1 MISCSNSSAG
11 IIVRRFRLIAVVL
24 LGGLLSA
31 ALSVADEKAA
41 DEKAAGEKTTAA
53 AKADADG
60 WQPLFNGKDLD
71 GWKVTNFGG
80 EGDVLVENG
89 DVVITQGA
97 DLSGIHTEKKL
108 PKSNYEVQFEAQRE
122 AGGDF
127 FAGLTFPIR
136 DSFCSLIIGGWG
148 GGVCGISSLD
158 GMDAS
163 ENDTTTYQQF
173 DKGRWY
179 RVRLVV
185 RDNHISAWIDDNQIV
200 DVDTTDRRIGV
211 RFEVERSKPFGFA
224 TYATTGR
231 IRKARIRSLPPESAG
246 ATKSTEEK
254 SDKN

>member
-1 MISCSNSSAG
+1 MISCSNCSAG
-11 IIVRRFRLIAVVL
+11 NCVPWFRVIAAML
-24 LGGLLSA
+24 LGGLLPA
-31 ALSVADEKAA
+31 MLAVADEKAVA
-41 DEKAAGEKTTAA
+41 GKSAAESKG
-53 AKADADG
+53 DAEG

-89 DVVITQGA
+89 DIVITQGA

-163 ENDTTTYQQF
+163 ENDTTSYQQF

-231 IRKARIRSLPPESAG
+231 IRKARIRSLPLESSG
-246 ATKSTEEK
+246 ARKSTAEQ

>member
-1 MISCSNSSAG
+1 MRPSVTRLFGFS
-11 IIVRRFRLIAVVL
+11 VRMLRS
-24 LGGLLSA
+24 SA
-31 ALSVADEKAA
+31 ALVLVSLLPAGFTAA
-41 DEKAAGEKTTAA
+41 DEKAAKDQPSVATKSSAE
-53 AKADADG
+53 D

-80 EGDVLVENG
+80 EGDVLIENG

-97 DLSGIHTEKKL
+97 DLSGIHTDRKL

-163 ENDTTTYQQF
+163 ENDTTSYQQF

-179 RVRLVV
+179 RIRLVV
-185 RDNHISAWIDDNQIV
+185 RDEHISAWIDDKQIV
-200 DVDTTDRRIGV
+200 DVDTTGRRIGV

-246 ATKSTEEK
+246 QKKSADEQ